1 MCEIAGVLAFDDSPF
16 TITDSYINQMRD
28 TMVHHGPDGK
38 GSWISEDGKCGLGH
52 RRQR

>member
-1 MCEIAGVLAFDDSPF
+1 MCEIAGVLAFEDSPF
-16 TITDSYINQMRD
+16 AITGSYIYRMRD

-38 GSWISEDGKCGLGH
+38 GTWISEDGKCGLGH